1 MRVYRLLIEVRP
13 RVWTYVVAAPDA
25 VAAWQAVQQGLPGEE
40 QGLASLEEL
49 EATGHRRPLGAVQV
63 LHRWLS
69 GGPPPVEPLA
79 A

>member
-25 VAAWQAVQQGLPGEE
+25 LAAWEAVQERLPDEE
-40 QGLASLEEL
+40 QRLASLEEL
-49 EATGHRRPLGAVQV
+49 EATGHRRPAGAVQV
-63 LHRWLS
+63 LQRWLS
-69 GGPPPVEPLA
+69 SGPPPLEPLA